1 MYNLGQVVRGISEYL
16 DNEIVYKI
24 SGWQRWVVGAG
35 LGVSLNR
42 STEIFNELKKNE
54 IVKTLGLIDND
65 DKIDVDTIYKELVKQ
80 AKKGAI
86 TFDLPMIGSITLNEK
101 DVNKLY
107 DYIRQG
113 D

>member
-86 TFDLPMIGSITLNEK
+86 TFNLPMIGSITLNEK